1 PLSRSRLREL
11 RALSM
16 PELDKL
22 CGGSFSGP
30 PQPAYFKTELEIT
43 PRRALGVS
51 ARSDAAPLAHC
62 GPTEVGTLG
71 MSTSSPRDSSSGTP
85 GSASDDDVPHGS
97 SPDGECSGSSWSIS
111 LDQLLVSSLDQQKLQ
126 SVLSAVVPKC
136 DVAAM
141 LQEVKAQVKSK
152 EDTYFVVL
160 HKEEGAG
167 LGFSVAGGIDLE
179 QKSVTVHRVFSKG
192 VASQE
197 GTIHRGD
204 LVLSINGKTL
214 TSSLHGDVLNALHQ
228 ARLYIYAVIVIQ
240 KEKNKANNSSI
251 LEISATGR
259 KCVGS
264 VKDVSMEIGT
274 DPNMDMNDVICVE
287 LLKTSA
293 GLGFSL
299 DGGKASIA
307 GDRPLLVKRIFKGG
321 AAEQSGNIETGDEIL
336 AVSGKSLLGLMH
348 YDAWNI
354 IKSVPEGPV
363 QLLIRKHRTS

>member
-16 PELDKL
+16 PDLDKL
-22 CGGSFSGP
+22 CGEGFSGP
-30 PQPAYFKTELEIT
+30 SQPACFKTELEIT
-43 PRRALGVS
+43 PHRALCMPTQS
-51 ARSDAAPLAHC
+51 HAALPAHC
-62 GPTEVGTLG
+62 SPAEAGAMG
-71 MSTSSPRDSSSGTP
+71 MGAGSPRDSGSGTP
-85 GSASDDDVPHGS
+85 GSASEDDTPHGS
-97 SPDGECSGSSWSIS
+97 SPEGEHSENSWSIS

-126 SVLSAVVPKC
+126 SVFSAVIPKY
-136 DVAAM
+136 DIAAM

-204 LVLSINGKTL
+204 HVLSINGKFL
-214 TSSLHGDVLNALHQ
+214 ANSVHGDVLNALHQ
-228 ARLYIYAVIVIQ
+228 ARLYKYAVIVIQ
-240 KEKNKANNSSI
+240 KEKDRASNSSR
-251 LEISATGR
+251 LEIPTTGR

-264 VKDVSMEIGT
+264 GKDVSMEIGT
-274 DPNMDMNDVICVE
+274 DPNLDMSDVICVE

>member
-16 PELDKL
+16 PDLDKL
-22 CGGSFSGP
+22 CGEAFPGS
-30 PQPAYFKTELEIT
+30 PQPTCFKTELEIT
-43 PRRALGVS
+43 PRRALVML
-51 ARSDAAPLAHC
+51 ARGDAAHHVPIEA
-62 GPTEVGTLG
+62 GG
-71 MSTSSPRDSSSGTP
+71 MGMGVNSPRDSSMGTP
-85 GSASDDDVPHGS
+85 GSASDEDITHSGC
-97 SPDGECSGSSWSIS
+97 PDGEHSENGWSMS
-111 LDQLLVSSLDQQKLQ
+111 LDQLLVSSLDQQKMQ

-136 DVAAM
+136 DIAAM

-179 QKSVTVHRVFSKG
+179 QKIVTVHRVFSKG
-192 VASQE
+192 VASRE
-197 GTIHRGD
+197 GTIHQGD
-204 LVLSINGKTL
+204 LVLSINGKCL
-214 TSSLHGDVLNALHQ
+214 ASSVHGDVLNTLHQ
-228 ARLYIYAVIVIQ
+228 ARLHKYAVVVIQ
-240 KEKNKANNSSI
+240 KEKDKANSSSR

-264 VKDVSMEIGT
+264 GKDVSMEIGT
-274 DPNMDMNDVICVE
+274 DPALDMNDVICVE

>member
-1 PLSRSRLREL
+1 N
-11 RALSM
+11 
-16 PELDKL
+16 
-22 CGGSFSGP
+22 
-30 PQPAYFKTELEIT
+30 
-43 PRRALGVS
+43 
-51 ARSDAAPLAHC
+51 
-62 GPTEVGTLG
+62 
-71 MSTSSPRDSSSGTP
+71 
-85 GSASDDDVPHGS
+85 
-97 SPDGECSGSSWSIS
+97 
-111 LDQLLVSSLDQQKLQ
+111 
-126 SVLSAVVPKC
+126 
-136 DVAAM
+136 
-141 LQEVKAQVKSK
+141 K

-204 LVLSINGKTL
+204 LVLSINGKSL
-214 TSSLHGDVLNALHQ
+214 ASSVHGDVLNTLHQ
-228 ARLYIYAVIVIQ
+228 ARLHKYAVVVIQ
-240 KEKNKANNSSI
+240 KEKDKANNSSRP
-251 LEISATGR
+251 EISATGR

-264 VKDVSMEIGT
+264 GKDVSMEIGT
-274 DPNMDMNDVICVE
+274 DPNLDMSDVICVE

-363 QLLIRKHRTS
+363 QLLIRKHRSS